1 MLLFSRIRKNI
12 ENRKKLKYISSI
24 VLGLNDALVELIG
37 ILAGLTLALQEI
49 RLIVITGLIT
59 GIAASLSMASSE
71 YLSTKAE
78 DSNRNPFQAAFYTGL
93 TYLITVII
101 LISPYLLL
109 SNIYYCLFSSIILSI
124 LIIFIFNFYISTIK
138 KISLQKRFIEM
149 LVVSL
154 GVATISFII
163 GYIIKGIL

>member
-1 MLLFSRIRKNI
+1 
-12 ENRKKLKYISSI
+12 
-24 VLGLNDALVELIG
+24 
-37 ILAGLTLALQEI
+37 
-49 RLIVITGLIT
+49 
-59 GIAASLSMASSE
+59 MASSE